1 MTDVKNLTPPP
12 TGELPSAA
20 PRIEAYG
27 TDVIAESDRKGRPSD
42 LFWPWCAANISV
54 FAVSFGSFVLG
65 FGLNLWQ
72 ALVAAVVG
80 TVAGFLLVGF
90 VSVAGKRG
98 SAPTLVLSRAAFGT
112 RGNLLPGIVSYLLLV
127 GWETVLVALS
137 TLATATVFDRLGWSA
152 GTLTKV
158 VAFLVVAAIIVLFG
172 ILGFDAIMR
181 LQRWLT
187 IITIVITAIY
197 IGLTVDKIDV
207 AAATQAP
214 AAGVSAFVGA
224 LVLVITGF
232 GIGWVNSAADYSR
245 YLPRRVS
252 TAGVIGWPT
261 FGASLPVGVLI
272 VYGILLSAS
281 DPKLSKQIGVDP
293 IGALTNILPTWFL
306 VPFVVVAVLGL
317 VAGAVLDIYSSGLT
331 LLAIGLPTPRWVA
344 AAIDG
349 VLMIL
354 GAVYMVFVADSFLP
368 IFQAF
373 LITLG
378 VPIAAWCGVFLGDL
392 VVRRKDYEEPKLY
405 DARLPGGYR
414 LARWDSLLVMVVA
427 TGLGWGL
434 VIDTLD
440 ATPALHWLG
449 YLLGPFGLGGRGGA
463 WAYAGLGI
471 LVAIVVGFLGYALLG
486 RRTVRGQ
493 EEVPAQPAP

>member
-1 MTDVKNLTPPP
+1 MTDVKTPP
-12 TGELPSAA
+12 ELGAERPSA

-27 TDVIAESDRKGRPSD
+27 TDVIAESDRKGRPAD

-54 FAVSFGSFVLG
+54 FAVSFGSFVIG
-65 FGLNLWQ
+65 FGINLWQ
-72 ALVAAVVG
+72 SLAAAVIG
-80 TVAGFLLVGF
+80 TVVGFLLVGF

-112 RGNLLPGIVSYLLLV
+112 RGNLLPGVVSYLLLV

-137 TLATATVFDRLGWSA
+137 TLATATVFSRLGWSS

-158 VAFLVVAAIIVLFG
+158 IAFLVVAGIIVLFG

-181 LQRWLT
+181 LQKWLT
-187 IITIVITAIY
+187 IITIVITALY
-197 IGLTVDKIDV
+197 IGLTVDHINM
-207 AAATQAP
+207 AAATKAP
-214 AAGVSAFVGA
+214 AGGWSAFIGA
-224 LVLVITGF
+224 LVLVVTGF

-261 FGASLPVGVLI
+261 FGASLPVGVLV
-272 VYGILLSAS
+272 VYGVFLSAS
-281 DPKLSKQIGVDP
+281 DPKLAQQIGIDP

-306 VPFVVVAVLGL
+306 IPFVVVAVAGL
-317 VAGAVLDIYSSGLT
+317 VSGAVLDIYSSGLT

-349 VLMIL
+349 VLMIA
-354 GAVYMVFVADSFLP
+354 GAVYIVFFAGSFLP

-392 VVRRKDYEEPKLY
+392 VVRRKDYEEAKLF
-405 DARLPGGYR
+405 DANLPGGYR
-414 LARWDSLLVMVVA
+414 RARWDSVLVMLVA

-434 VIDTLD
+434 VIDTLN
-440 ATPALHWLG
+440 ATPLLDWLG
-449 YLLGPFGLGGRGGA
+449 YLLGPLGLGGRDGA
-463 WAYAGLGI
+463 WAYASLGI
-471 LVAIVVGFLGYALLG
+471 LVALVVGFVGYLPFG
-486 RRTVRGQ
+486 RRVVRRQ
-493 EEVPAQPAP
+493 EAQPAQPVV

>member
-1 MTDVKNLTPPP
+1 MTDVKTPPQA
-12 TGELPSAA
+12 GETRPAA

-27 TDVIAESDRKGRPSD
+27 TSVIAESDRKGRPSD

-65 FGLNLWQ
+65 FGLSLWQ
-72 ALVAAVVG
+72 ALVAAVIG

-98 SAPTLVLSRAAFGT
+98 SAPTLVLSRAAFGI
-112 RGNLLPGIVSYLLLV
+112 RGNLVPGIVSYLLLV

-137 TLATATVFDRLGWSA
+137 TLATATVFDRLGWSS

-158 VAFLVVAAIIVLFG
+158 VAFLVVAAVIVLFG

-181 LQRWLT
+181 LQKWLT

-197 IGLTVDKIDV
+197 IALTLNHIDL
-207 AAATQAP
+207 AAATKAP
-214 AAGVSAFVGA
+214 AAGVSAFIGA

-252 TAGVIGWPT
+252 TSGVIGWPT

-272 VYGILLSAS
+272 VYGIFLSAS
-281 DPKLSKQIGVDP
+281 DPKLSQQIGIDP

-306 VPFVVVAVLGL
+306 VPFVVVAVAGL

-349 VLMIL
+349 VLMII
-354 GAVYMVFVADSFLP
+354 GAIYIVFFAGSFLP

-392 VVRRKDYEEPKLY
+392 VVRRRDYEELKLF
-405 DARLPGGYR
+405 DSRLPGSYR
-414 LARWDSLLVMVVA
+414 LARWDSLLVMLVA

-434 VIDTLD
+434 VIDTLN
-440 ATPALHWLG
+440 ATPLLDWLG
-449 YLLGPFGLGGRGGA
+449 YLLGPFGLGGRDGA

-471 LVAIVVGFLGYALLG
+471 LVALLVGFVGYLPFG
-486 RRTVRGQ
+486 RRVVRQQ
-493 EEVPAQPAP
+493 EAQPATA

>member
-1 MTDVKNLTPPP
+1 MTDVQNLTPRQA
-12 TGELPSAA
+12 GEVRPGA
-20 PRIEAYG
+20 PRVEAYG
-27 TDVIAESDRKGRPSD
+27 TQVIAESDRKGKPHD

-98 SAPTLVLSRAAFGT
+98 SAPTLVLSRAAFGI
-112 RGNLLPGIVSYLLLV
+112 RGNLFPGVVSYLLLV

-137 TLATATVFDRLGWSA
+137 TLATATVFSRLGWSS

-158 VAFLVVAAIIVLFG
+158 VAFLVVAAIIVAFG

-181 LQRWLT
+181 LQKWLT
-187 IITIVITAIY
+187 ILTVVITAIY
-197 IGLTVDKIDV
+197 IGLTVNHIDM
-207 AAATQAP
+207 AAATKAP
-214 AAGVSAFVGA
+214 AAGASAFIGA

-272 VYGILLSAS
+272 IYGIFLSAS
-281 DPKLSKQIGVDP
+281 DPTLSKQIGADP

-306 VPFVVVAVLGL
+306 VPFVVVAVAGL

-344 AAIDG
+344 AGIDG
-349 VLMIL
+349 VLMVI
-354 GAVYMVFVADSFLP
+354 GAIYIVFFAGSFLP

-392 VVRRKDYEEPKLY
+392 VVRRKDYEEMKLF
-405 DARLPGGYR
+405 DVHLPGSYR
-414 LARWDSLLVMVVA
+414 RVRWDSVLVMVVA
-427 TGLGWGL
+427 TALGWGL
-434 VIDTLD
+434 VIDTLN
-440 ATPALHWLG
+440 ATPLLDWLG
-449 YLLGPFGLGGRGGA
+449 YLLGPFGLGGRDGG

-471 LVAIVVGFLGYALLG
+471 LVALVVGFVGYLPLG
-486 RRTVRGQ
+486 RRVVRRQ
-493 EEVPAQPAP
+493 EAEPVSA

>member
-1 MTDVKNLTPPP
+1 MTDVKTPPQA
-12 TGELPSAA
+12 GETRPAA

-27 TDVIAESDRKGRPSD
+27 TSVIAESDRKGRPSD

-65 FGLNLWQ
+65 FGLSLWQ
-72 ALVAAVVG
+72 ALVAAVIG

-98 SAPTLVLSRAAFGT
+98 SAPTLVLSRAPFGI
-112 RGNLLPGIVSYLLLV
+112 RGNLVPGIVSYLLLV

-137 TLATATVFDRLGWSA
+137 TLATATVFDRLGWSS

-197 IGLTVDKIDV
+197 IALTLGHIDL
-207 AAATQAP
+207 AAATKAP
-214 AAGVSAFVGA
+214 SAGVTAFIGA

-272 VYGILLSAS
+272 IYGILLSAS
-281 DPKLSKQIGVDP
+281 DPKLAQQIGADP

-306 VPFVVVAVLGL
+306 VPFVVVAVAGL

-349 VLMIL
+349 VLMII
-354 GAVYMVFVADSFLP
+354 GAIYIVFFAGSFLP

-392 VVRRKDYEEPKLY
+392 VVRRRDYEEPKLF
-405 DARLPGGYR
+405 DPHLPGSYR
-414 LARWDSLLVMVVA
+414 LVRWDSLLVMLVA

-434 VIDTLD
+434 VIDTLN
-440 ATPALHWLG
+440 ATPLLDWLG

-463 WAYAGLGI
+463 WAYASLGI
-471 LVAIVVGFLGYALLG
+471 LVALAVGFVGYLPFG
-486 RRTVRGQ
+486 RRVVRRQ
-493 EEVPAQPAP
+493 EAQPAIT